1 MKGITY
7 KINEQWFVEYNK
19 APFSNK
25 IYHTDKFPIYKPEE
39 HTLNVG
45 DVVEFRREV
54 IDNIEYAK
62 LKYPIPQYDPFTGE
76 KNPFFDEIIM

>member
-1 MKGITY
+1 MKGIAH
-7 KINEQWFVEYNK
+7 KVNGQWFVEYNK

-25 IYHTDKFPIYKPEE
+25 IHHIENLPIYKPEE
-39 HTLNVG
+39 HTLKVG
-45 DVVEFRREV
+45 NTVEFNKE
-54 IDNIEYAK
+54 NIGGVEYAK